1 LEIRHLILSI
11 DQADRDVARHAAV
24 AVDVGR
30 RTVRGHRNAGRR
42 AEVGA
47 PDVVVEDEALC
58 NRKKYFYYL
67 NQACQAGGPRA
78 ACSPFASFMRPE
90 HT

>member
-1 LEIRHLILSI
+1 MILSI
-11 DQADRDVARHAAV
+11 DQPDRDVARHAAV

-58 NRKKYFYYL
+58 NRKKIFL
-67 NQACQAGGPRA
+67 LLKSGMSSWWP
-78 ACSPFASFMRPE
+78 ASRMQPLC
-90 HT
+90 